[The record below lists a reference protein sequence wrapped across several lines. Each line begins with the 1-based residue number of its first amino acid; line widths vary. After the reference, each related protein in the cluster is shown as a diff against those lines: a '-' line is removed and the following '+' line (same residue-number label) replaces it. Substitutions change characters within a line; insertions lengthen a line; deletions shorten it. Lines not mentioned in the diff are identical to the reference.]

1 MATVTTLER
10 GLRILD
16 RMISEDGPLRLKDVA
31 EEFDID
37 RAMAFR
43 FLQTLSEFGLL
54 YKDPVTKGY
63 TPGGHF
69 YSWMIRARRRLDIAD
84 RVRPF
89 LQEVVRRTEQ
99 SAHLGILVDD
109 QALLVDFV
117 PSDNLVSVKNRI
129 GVLEPVYCTAIGKAI
144 ISQLPRDERDRMID
158 SLDLAAHTPRTV
170 TDRGKLDRNLDQ
182 TAKRGFAID
191 DGEYNEILACVAVP
205 LTVPPGLPAASIGV
219 SMIRPVIAADAT
231 ILERVAGHLR
241 DVAGEIAMALGS
253 GNGQGNGERRHQP

>member
-16 RMISEDGPLRLKDVA
+16 RMINEDRPLRLKDIA
-31 EEFDID
+31 DEFDID

-54 YKDPVTKGY
+54 HKDPVTKSY

-84 RVRPF
+84 TVRPF

-99 SAHLGILVDD
+99 SAHLGILVED

-144 ISQLPRDERDRMID
+144 ISQLARPERDRMID
-158 SLDLAAHTPRTV
+158 GLELAAHTPRTI
-170 TDRGKLDRNLDQ
+170 TDRAKLDRNLDR
-182 TAKRGFAID
+182 TAKQGFAID
-191 DGEYNEILACVAVP
+191 DGEFNEILACVAVP
-205 LTVPPGLPAASIGV
+205 LSVPAGLPSASIGV
-219 SMIRPVIAADAT
+219 SMIRPVIAEDAT

-241 DVAGEIAMALGS
+241 DVAAEIAKVLGS
-253 GNGQGNGERRHQP
+253 GTGERRRQA